1 MGLSR
6 LVAQGG
12 LSAEQMACIKD
23 FISGGVVQPVP
34 KEEPFDLKATQE
46 RITSYLQKQVDEVLM
61 GTSIRR
67 AGRLAQSF
75 I

>member
-12 LSAEQMACIKD
+12 LSAEQMARIKD
-23 FISGGVVQPVP
+23 FISGGVVQPEP

-46 RITSYLQKQVDEVLM
+46 RITCYLHKQVDEVLM